1 MGRRRRLHKIG
12 SEVSKRIEDVKLVM
26 KKEQDK
32 IGPEMQSSMETAMM
46 LASVLALIAV
56 VVSIGSGFF
65 IGRSITLPIAGIVQA
80 MERLARGDLAVD
92 LKDANLKTEIGAM
105 SRATQV
111 FKDNAVRKLEM
122 EREAEANRSASEQE
136 RLERERE
143 KEREAEEIQFAVS
156 QLAGG
161 LEKLSGGDVSV
172 RLDET
177 FAERLDALRV
187 NFNQSIAK
195 LNEALTAVGAN
206 ARAIDA
212 DTNEIRVAAD
222 DLSRRTEQQAASVE
236 ETSAALTEITTT
248 VTEAARRATEAGE
261 LVIRTR
267 TGAEKAGEVVNR
279 AVSAMHQIEKS
290 SGEISNIIGVI
301 DEIAFQ
307 TNLLALNA
315 GVEAARAGEAGK
327 GFAVVAQEV
336 RELAQ
341 RSATAAKEIKTLI
354 GASSAQVE
362 QGVELVGDTG
372 RALEGIVADVQEISK
387 HMLAIA
393 ESAKEQDIGIREI
406 NAAVI
411 QMDQGTQQNAAMV
424 EQTTA
429 ATHGLTREVSELSA
443 LLANFRLAPTEGRS
457 TIAPPARLELVRD
470 TVPKAKA
477 M

>member
-187 NFNQSIAK
+187 NFNQSI
-195 LNEALTAVGAN
+195 